1 MDCCELKLNLFDKI
15 SHTMVTAST
24 EELIEELGVHFE
36 SLYQLPPLASRI
48 YAILILNGND
58 GMTFEQLMEQTE
70 ASKSS
75 VSTSITLLLQTDK
88 VDYFTKAGDRK
99 RYFRNKKN
107 HLKLRLGNYKTI
119 IEKEMEL
126 FSKTSAYLKAYDLK
140 TYKENLCYTTIYLD
154 HLKESKKI
162 LEATLEKLEN
172 AS

>member
-1 MDCCELKLNLFDKI
+1 
-15 SHTMVTAST
+15 MVTAST
-24 EELIEELGVHFE
+24 EELIEEMGVHFE
-36 SLYQLPPLASRI
+36 SLYHLPPLASRI
-48 YAILILNGND
+48 YAILILNGNG

-75 VSTSITLLLQTDK
+75 VSTSINLLLQTDK

-107 HLKLRLGNYKTI
+107 HLKLRLSNYKTI
-119 IEKEMEL
+119 IEKEIEL
-126 FSKTSAYLKAYDLK
+126 FGKTSAYMKAFDLK
-140 TYKENLCYTTIYLD
+140 SYKENLCYTTIYLD